1 MEYQNRIEAVFL
13 ERINRFVA
21 RVEIDGKEEKVH
33 VPNTGRCREIFV
45 PGTRVYL
52 SRSEKSGRKYP
63 YTLYEAYKGDMLI
76 HIDSAGANRLA
87 EEALMKGRVKELIG
101 AAEIVREKPYGSSR
115 FDFRFQQDGKLCYME
130 VKGVTLEI
138 DGVAK
143 FPDAPTERGARHL
156 AELQQAASEGFGAYV
171 LFVIQMKGVKAFTPF
186 TERDRKFSEAL
197 SAAASH
203 GVKVLAYDTK
213 VTPEHIVLDQS
224 VPVVLP
230 QLEEEYDKN

>member
-1 MEYQNRIEAVFL
+1 M
-13 ERINRFVA
+13 
-21 RVEIDGKEEKVH
+21 EIDGKEEKVH

-156 AELQQAASEGFGAYV
+156 AELQQAASEGFRC
-171 LFVIQMKGVKAFTPF
+171 ICSICDTN
-186 TERDRKFSEAL
+186 ERRQSLYSFYRTRSE
-197 SAAASH
+197 
-203 GVKVLAYDTK
+203 V
-213 VTPEHIVLDQS
+213 Q
-224 VPVVLP
+224 
-230 QLEEEYDKN
+230 